1 MAFVTMIVTQLTLV
15 DLDFRLSLDSIPG
28 MISGAGEGKGGGVG
42 SGVGGGGKKGEGLD
56 SPLLESC
63 LREFRI
69 IKGNDFMSPINLED
83 SLGSLSSIPGKAFST
98 RK

>member
-1 MAFVTMIVTQLTLV
+1 
-15 DLDFRLSLDSIPG
+15 
-28 MISGAGEGKGGGVG
+28 MISVVGEGGGGAAGGGGGG
-42 SGVGGGGKKGEGLD
+42 SGGGKKGEGLD